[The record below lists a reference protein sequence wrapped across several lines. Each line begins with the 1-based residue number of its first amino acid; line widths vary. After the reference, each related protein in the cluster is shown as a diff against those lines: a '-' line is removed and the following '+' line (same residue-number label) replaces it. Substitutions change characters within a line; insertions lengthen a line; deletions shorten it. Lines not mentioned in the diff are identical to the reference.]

1 MFKRRCFM
9 LWTLMSIFFI
19 TGCYSSAGNIG
30 QLQIYKTPSM
40 EVEWIRQGES
50 IEFEK
55 ESWYPCDGIENLLD
69 SEVLFIG
76 DYRGVQV
83 FVEKIDVR
91 PYDRLYTKFGPN
103 QFRYYEKKAPTE

>member
-1 MFKRRCFM
+1 MRHKQYC
-9 LWTLMSIFFI
+9 IFLGLFFL
-19 TGCYSSAGNIG
+19 TGCLGGGPGNVG
-30 QLQIYKTPSM
+30 RLQIYKTPSM
-40 EVEWIRQGES
+40 EVEWIRQGEPV
-50 IEFEK
+50 EFEK
-55 ESWYPCDGIENLLD
+55 ESWYPQDGIENLLD

-103 QFRYYEKKAPTE
+103 QFRYYEKKASTE